1 MAAKAGA
8 TTATFRDKLRG
19 AIRGSEKVP
28 AWAFDFWFM
37 RHVSPV
43 ILDNEDVDLDLV
55 MALAESQNGRDAVAI
70 IQRYLATPEKP
81 EQA

>member
-1 MAAKAGA
+1 
-8 TTATFRDKLRG
+8 
-19 AIRGSEKVP
+19 
-28 AWAFDFWFM
+28 
-37 RHVSPV
+37 
-43 ILDNEDVDLDLV
+43 